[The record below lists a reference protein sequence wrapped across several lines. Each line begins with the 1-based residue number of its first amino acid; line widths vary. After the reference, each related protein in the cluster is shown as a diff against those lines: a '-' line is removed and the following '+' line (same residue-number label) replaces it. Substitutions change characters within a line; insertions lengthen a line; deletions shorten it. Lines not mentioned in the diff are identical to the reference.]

1 MKDRVLKLAKR
12 LNKFTLEEIE
22 PILNV
27 ENLEEILEKL
37 VEENVLTFQS
47 DTYFYLTQNKPQNNL
62 PNFFQ
67 YHTKEEIELIMK
79 CFCADVPVLKTTLLV
94 ESSKTVVGN
103 FYKFFRDEIYKRQLA
118 ELKNHFI
125 FKPKIPAIRA
135 LYDIKVYLYFY
146 DGKVFVSDKELKST
160 ECSEKHS
167 ASEMRE
173 ILVSYY
179 KVRRIFQNFAFTKSL
194 YEIAAEKMWR
204 QNKSYG
210 ELIEEISWFLR

>member
-12 LNKFTLEEIE
+12 LNKFALAEIE

-27 ENLEEILEKL
+27 ENLEEILKEL
-37 VEENVLTFQS
+37 VEEHVLTLQNN
-47 DTYFYLTQNKPQNNL
+47 TYFYIKQNRVQSNL

-67 YHTKEEIELIMK
+67 YHTKEEIELITK

-118 ELKNHFI
+118 ELKNHFTR
-125 FKPKIPAIRA
+125 KPKIPAVRA
-135 LYDIKVYLYFY
+135 LYNIKIYLYFY
-146 DGKVFVSDKELKST
+146 DGKVFVSDKELKSAKNIK
-160 ECSEKHS
+160 KHS
-167 ASEMRE
+167 EQEMRE
-173 ILVSYY
+173 IRVAYY
-179 KVRRIFQNFAFTKSL
+179 KVRRIFQNFALTKSL